1 MKKPSALLLLLLAA
15 IAITGCTTPPK
26 TAEQKTKDDEY
37 VYLPP
42 ATGSNV
48 PRRVKKAD
56 LLAGKVPNAGDAQ
69 TVDKDSFARS
79 ISPGTKLDSG
89 PR

>member
-1 MKKPSALLLLLLAA
+1 MKKPSALLLLVLAA
-15 IAITGCTTPPK
+15 IALAGCTTPPK
-26 TAEQKTKDDEY
+26 TAEQKAKDDEY

-56 LLAGKVPNAGDAQ
+56 LLAGKVPDAGDAQ
-69 TVDKDSFARS
+69 TMDKDSFARS
-79 ISPGTKLDSG
+79 VAPSRKIDTGAH
-89 PR
+89 